1 MQKLPSLSGALILSM
16 LILRPSATATQT
28 TQTPPL
34 TPDIPAKFEP
44 PPGTADYT
52 KRVVMIPMRDGV
64 KLYTVIV
71 VPKGA
76 SRAPILSTRTPYNA
90 AGRAE
95 RNQSSVRLQADLAK
109 SG

>member
-1 MQKLPSLSGALILSM
+1 MQKLPALSGALILSM
-16 LILRPSATATQT
+16 
-28 TQTPPL
+28 
-34 TPDIPAKFEP
+34 
-44 PPGTADYT
+44 
-52 KRVVMIPMRDGV
+52 
-64 KLYTVIV
+64 YTVIV